1 LRALDERCLFLEVV
15 VSVVDEGGG
24 FESQR
29 LRNEDKSAGAAG
41 GPPRTVR
48 DRLSIS
54 ACTVDCVTP
63 EDDDVIGGGTFR

>member
-15 VSVVDEGGG
+15 VSVVVEGGG
-24 FESQR
+24 FESHR
-29 LRNEDKSAGAAG
+29 LRSEDKSAG

-63 EDDDVIGGGTFR
+63 EDDDVIGGGGTFR